1 MGKGDEQFSQ
11 MISQMK
17 GFVFLATPH
26 SGSQYA
32 KILNNILG
40 ASPMASTK
48 DYISQLEASSS
59 SLQDLNEQF
68 RTSCGGISLSSFYE
82 TLKTSVG
89 PGIKRLVINC

>member
-1 MGKGDEQFSQ
+1 MGRGDDQFAR
-11 MISQMK
+11 MISQMQ
-17 GFVFLATPH
+17 GFFFLATPH

-32 KILNNILG
+32 KVLNNILS
-40 ASPMASTK
+40 ASPLASTK

-68 RTSCGGISLSSFYE
+68 RTSCAGISLVSFYE

-89 PGIKRLVINC
+89 RGIKKLVINC

>member
-11 MISQMK
+11 MISQIQ

-40 ASPMASTK
+40 ASPMASCK

-68 RTSCGGISLSSFYE
+68 RTSCAGISLVSFYE
-82 TLKTSVG
+82 TLKTSVAR
-89 PGIKRLVINC
+89 GIKRLVINC